1 MPCGYYVSAEFL
13 RRLDLAKNR
22 HSSIDGDLKMKIIN
36 RQLLDQL
43 SESARH
49 NPRLRNNWNI
59 HPHDNF
65 PAHRLLNAM
74 EPASYIRPHRHLDP
88 NKDETFLIV
97 RGRLG
102 VLLFDESGTVTGRAL
117 LDAEGETLGVDIPAG
132 LFHTAVSLAKG
143 TIFFEAKAGPY
154 LPLTEEEKA
163 SWSPE
168 DGSAAAGDYLNL
180 LKKAL

>member
-1 MPCGYYVSAEFL
+1 VPLKGKKL
-13 RRLDLAKNR
+13 
-22 HSSIDGDLKMKIIN
+22 IGDSMQIIN
-36 RQLLDQL
+36 RQVLDQL
-43 SESARH
+43 SELARH
-49 NPRLRNNWNI
+49 NPRLRKNWNI
-59 HPHDNF
+59 HPHDAF

-88 NKDETFLIV
+88 SKDETFLIV

-102 VLLFDESGTVTGRAL
+102 VLLFDESGAVTGSAF

-132 LFHTAVSLAKG
+132 VFHTAVSLAKG

-163 SWSPE
+163 PWSPE
-168 DGSAAAGDYLNL
+168 DGSAAVGDYLHS